1 MFAITAITG
10 RVGGALAETLLST
23 GQGVRAVVR
32 DEKKGA
38 PWAARG
44 CDVVIAD
51 MDDAGPL
58 TKALTGVE
66 GAFILLPPLF
76 DPSPGFPETR
86 AMIAVIREAL
96 EKAAPPKAV
105 VLSTVGADAMQP
117 NLLNGLRFLEEALA
131 SLPMP
136 LTLLRAAWFM
146 ENAEWDIAS
155 ARDEGVIRSCLQPLD
170 RPIAMIATADVGRTA
185 AELLLEDWNGKRVVE
200 LQAEERVSPNRI
212 AAAFGKALGR
222 EVKAEV
228 VARDTWEATFRAHGM
243 NNPVPRMQMLDGFN
257 EGWIDFRDRGAHARK
272 GRVGIDEAVASL
284 VARKDKPA

>member
-10 RVGGALAETLLST
+10 RVGGALAETLLSR

-32 DEKKGA
+32 DGNKGA

-44 CDVVIAD
+44 CDVAIAD
-51 MDDAGPL
+51 MNDAGPL
-58 TKALTGVE
+58 TQALTGVE
-66 GAFILLPPLF
+66 GAFILLPPTF

-96 EKAAPPKAV
+96 KKAAPPKAV
-105 VLSTVGADAMQP
+105 VLSTIGADAMQP

-131 SLPMP
+131 GLPMP
-136 LTLLRAAWFM
+136 LAFQRAAWFM

-170 RPIAMIATADVGRTA
+170 RPVPMIATADAGRTA
-185 AELLLEDWNGKRVVE
+185 AELLLEEWSGHRIVE

-222 EVKAEV
+222 DVKAEI
-228 VARDTWEATFRAHGM
+228 VARDTWEGIFRAQGM
-243 NNPVPRMQMLDGFN
+243 HNPVPRMQMLDGFN
-257 EGWIDFRDRGAHARK
+257 EGWIDFRDHGAHARK
-272 GRVGIDEAVASL
+272 GRIGIDDAIASL
-284 VARKDKPA
+284 VARKG